1 MGTKAKIILHGRL
14 SMNERNMSLELLR
27 NTKVKV
33 TVTNDKNIST
43 YYSFNINRWL
53 DREDQTIEFPVQSY
67 ISSINIAVD
76 AQITLQ
82 SKKDI
87 SVSHSK
93 AIRIYLRDNNTDFVD
108 LYLEKNKKEEY
119 VLNLLGLNGEPIANT

>member
-1 MGTKAKIILHGRL
+1 
-14 SMNERNMSLELLR
+14 MSLELLK